1 MFCWLRGWWEPVGSR
16 HPAFSDQGQ
25 GEHSQALGQA
35 GAMAGARA
43 EVWAAFGAGGPWV
56 LAERFDLLLKSGGS
70 FFRETPAGACFRR
83 LPGNANGRLWDK
95 GQEGPAGLAV
105 VLLLL
110 AAQAHPGGGIVGHQG
125 GAS

>member
-70 FFRETPAGACFRR
+70 FFRETPAGACVLEGSLETQMGGSGTRARR
-83 LPGNANGRLWDK
+83 GRLAW
-95 GQEGPAGLAV
+95 PWCCCC
-105 VLLLL
+105 
-110 AAQAHPGGGIVGHQG
+110 
-125 GAS
+125 